1 MDGGGRSVKRERRT
15 TDGRLTV
22 KFECVEAG
30 YDENG
35 RGPGDGQAEGESQDR
50 RADRGKLA
58 QDICD
63 ETIGCRPK
71 TAHRSQGGY
80 GCGQTGT

>member
-22 KFECVEAG
+22 KLERAEAG
-30 YDENG
+30 CAENG
-35 RGPGDGQAEGESQDR
+35 RGPGDGQAEGESQNR

-58 QDICD
+58 QDIRD
-63 ETIGCRPK
+63 EAIGC
-71 TAHRSQGGY
+71 
-80 GCGQTGT
+80 